1 MSLNLQHIIDRI
13 PAQWGK
19 WIQVAPGWHRIV
31 LDLDDALAKLDPNYE
46 VHQVK
51 EKWGGLRYYC
61 SLDTPEAIA
70 LIEAAE
76 VKAAATCESCGAPGR
91 LVHGSWMRTLCSKC
105 IVHGGP
111 K

>member
-1 MSLNLQHIIDRI
+1 MNLQHIIDRI

-31 LDLDDALAKLDPNYE
+31 LDLDDALSKLDPNYE

-61 SLDTPEAIA
+61 SLDGSPEGRA

-76 VKAAATCESCGAPGR
+76 AKAAATCESCGQPGA
-91 LVHGSWMRTLCSKC
+91 LVHSSWMKTLCTEC
-105 IVHGGP
+105 VVHGER